1 MGKGSSSVLPV
12 GQSGVAGEPNYLK
25 LVSRIKHEIYS
36 NYLAAWI
43 SILSRSYRRLR
54 VFDCFAGDG
63 RYVNERGEPLPG
75 SPQLAISITSDIVD
89 KSSGLA
95 VAFGFI
101 EHDPSKAERLRIDL
115 DNLDCTAS
123 ITRSVFGGDAEV
135 VTRSIL
141 KSLRSKPGTVPTFFF
156 LDPYGHPLPIPLLRE
171 LIAIPKA
178 EVLVNL
184 MWFRISMDLANP
196 DRTEHLDY
204 LFGHDKWREQRFNQL
219 SGPARETAFVEYFEQ
234 EVNAPYRLHQAMPY
248 SPEDKVGIRDTQTK
262 YYLVHF
268 SSHPSAANAMKPV
281 MKRAEKALA
290 RLRGTAEQMP
300 FDFADPRKESIA
312 ELKSALC
319 DQFGTGKQLSFG
331 DLLDDTANMRNVE
344 PEFRKALKELELE
357 GKIKIDRR
365 ESKRDGLNHGDV
377 ITFDQMSEGKSS

>member
-1 MGKGSSSVLPV
+1 MGKESYSVLPV
-12 GQSGVAGEPNYLK
+12 GQSGAAEEPNYLK

-75 SPQLAISITSDIVD
+75 SPQLAISVISDIVD

-115 DNLDCTAS
+115 DNLDCPAS
-123 ITRSVFGGDAEV
+123 ITRSVFAGDADV

-204 LFGHDKWREQRFNQL
+204 LFGHDKWRDQRFNQL
-219 SGPARETAFVEYFEQ
+219 TGPPRETAFVEYFER
-234 EVNAPYRLHQAMPY
+234 EVNAPYRLHRAMPY

-290 RLRGTAEQMP
+290 RLRGTAEQMR

-331 DLLDDTANMRNVE
+331 NLLDDTANMRNVE
-344 PEFRKALKELELE
+344 PEFRKALKEL
-357 GKIKIDRR
+357 
-365 ESKRDGLNHGDV
+365 
-377 ITFDQMSEGKSS
+377 